1 MLRIFMTL
9 LIFSPLWANANPALI
24 LNLLYET
31 DDLAF
36 LHSKASDGNSKTT
49 PIIAEDQA
57 RSLAA
62 DLSQSI
68 LRDDAIEPIYRA
80 MRLTNVGILQTYA
93 GDLATGDQSL
103 RAALALFNQSKSAF
117 DPQLTGLLSALG
129 INGFLREDYDTAED
143 YFRRSQNIQ
152 HRSLGL
158 FTAEQTSN
166 LNWLTRVY
174 LITDE
179 PAAADNTQRYILK
192 IAKRVFPAGGAA
204 LSEVKVAIAAYLGQ
218 RARTLSPFA
227 DDLNRLLRQTL
238 FNESLELLAEAISE
252 ISEAEGRYA
261 AALIEPLETKARIHS
276 WRGGDRRLQ
285 EQALEQILAIIQ
297 NQTDTTPAE
306 LSEAWLALA
315 DGYILTE
322 NKKALTAYR
331 KAWVAKNPES
341 SADPAG
347 GPVANL
353 ETLEAQTLRDLKG
366 TVLAPSE
373 PVLLWPTRYQPIYF
387 DPRSD
392 KDDATPNPSYAVDL
406 RFTIS
411 TEGRPKRIKV
421 INKNVPNREVRWTRD
436 MVRSSRYRP
445 ALRNGIAEEVVFT
458 ARQVFIP
465 RPSKNTRTRTD
476 APSPLSVDTV
486 DTVDTDTG

>member
-1 MLRIFMTL
+1 MFRIFLTL
-9 LIFSPLWANANPALI
+9 LILSPHWANANPALI

-36 LHSKASDGNSKTT
+36 LHSKALGETSKTT
-49 PIIAEDQA
+49 PIIAKNRA
-57 RSLAA
+57 RRLAA

-68 LRDDAIEPIYRA
+68 LSDEAADPTYRA
-80 MRLTNVGILQTYA
+80 KRLTNLGILQTYV

-117 DPQLTGLLSALG
+117 DPQLTGLLSAIG

-158 FTAEQTSN
+158 FAAEQTSN

-285 EQALEQILAIIQ
+285 EQALEQILAIIE
-297 NQTDTTPAE
+297 NQPNTTPAE

-331 KAWVAKNPES
+331 EAWVAANPES
-341 SADPAG
+341 PAKAAG
-347 GPVANL
+347 GPVTNP
-353 ETLEAQTLRDLKG
+353 ETLKAQPLLYPDG
-366 TVLAPSE
+366 TFLEPSE
-373 PVLLWPTRYQPIYF
+373 PVLLRPASYQSIYF
-387 DPRSD
+387 DPRRD
-392 KDDATPNPSYAVDL
+392 NKDTKPNPTYVVELS
-406 RFTIS
+406 FTIS
-411 TEGRPKRIKV
+411 TEGRPKRVKV
-421 INKNVPNREVRWTRD
+421 LKKNVPNREVRWTRD

-445 ALRNGIAEEVVFT
+445 ALRKGIAEEAEFT
-458 ARQVFIP
+458 ARQTFIP
-465 RPSKNTRTRTD
+465 RPDKNARTSTG
-476 APSPLSVDTV
+476 APSPLSVDT
-486 DTVDTDTG
+486 GKP